1 MYTNIA
7 DEEVSAGE
15 SADFLIAQIKAFNLE
30 SEDTNKTL
38 ENTRH
43 VIDAVNNVSN
53 SFAVS
58 SADIAKNLGISSAVM
73 ANAGNTLEETIGLL
87 TAGTEITRS
96 ANRVSNSLKTI
107 NKIVAYSSDT
117 IRKLRIC
124 GKLLK
129 V

>member
-43 VIDAVNNVSN
+43 VIDAV
-53 SFAVS
+53 
-58 SADIAKNLGISSAVM
+58 DIYWQRLK
-73 ANAGNTLEETIGLL
+73 
-87 TAGTEITRS
+87 
-96 ANRVSNSLKTI
+96 NRVNCWKL
-107 NKIVAYSSDT
+107 
-117 IRKLRIC
+117 IRAN
-124 GKLLK
+124 
-129 V
+129 